1 MPDTER
7 IRPSRRRSYEML
19 INQSNNGAFYKVL
32 IVPKSYKKKSMINL
46 FALVLLNILSF
57 SLIRKYNLTNSET
70 LATTIF
76 FLVSVTIFRKPN
88 LESFIVLRNY
98 GVQITKVRGLLMF
111 PDNWNQYLLAN
122 NEFIPRD
129 AIVDIVI
136 NEGFVRGFQ
145 VVFYMAVIVKE
156 SAKLRLLFD
165 VCITP
170 RYSTI

>member
-1 MPDTER
+1 MPDTES
-7 IRPSRRRSYEML
+7 IHPSRRRSYEML

-57 SLIRKYNLTNSET
+57 FLIRRYDLTNREK

-76 FLVSVTIFRKPN
+76 FLISITIFRKPN
-88 LESFIVLRNY
+88 LESFTVLRNY
-98 GVQITKVRGLLMF
+98 GVQITKVRGLLIF
-111 PDNWNQYLLAN
+111 PDNWNQYLLEN

-145 VVFYMAVIVKE
+145 VIFYMAVIVKE

-170 RYSTI
+170 QDSSI